1 MIYYVIKVVISATLI
16 VAISEVSKKSSLLG
30 GILASVPLISVLG
43 IIWLY
48 IDTQNVEK
56 VSQFSTSVFWLVIPS
71 LSLFIVLPILLKKMS
86 FYFALPISLVV
97 MILFYYLMIFV
108 FGKIGIKL

>member
-1 MIYYVIKVVISATLI
+1 MIYYIIKVIISATLI
-16 VAISEVSKKSSLLG
+16 VAISEISKKSSLIG
-30 GILASVPLISVLG
+30 GILASVPLVSVLG
-43 IIWLY
+43 MIWLY
-48 IDTQNVEK
+48 IDTQSAEK

-97 MILFYYLMIFV
+97 MILFYYLMILV
-108 FGKIGIKL
+108 LGKFGVEL